1 MFAAPET
8 TSMFDE
14 TPAVGSL
21 VDDILEESEEES
33 EEEEPNEEPE
43 EADDAEETGNA
54 EGDEDED
61 LLKDDAPTGENPWL
75 TAAIDNVSHNSSRK
89 EKEVEEELDVNATMA
104 RLDVKASQ
112 KRDRKDKEEVKVNII
127 DETTVEKPKKKG
139 PILGTLGFDDELDQ
153 EELMNRAFADAG
165 AEEDFAEDKARVI
178 AEDEQ
183 DYKKKHKIQD
193 AFDMEGWG
201 NWAGIVGV
209 IDKRI
214 KCRELL
220 NQRSEN
226 QRQRRKNQLY
236 NEQMRN

>member
-1 MFAAPET
+1 MFTAPET

-33 EEEEPNEEPE
+33 EAEEPNEEPNEEPE
-43 EADDAEETGNA
+43 EAEND
-54 EGDEDED
+54 EGAEDEE
-61 LLKDDAPTGENPWL
+61 LLKDDTPTPAGENPWL
-75 TAAIDNVSHNSSRK
+75 TAATDNVSHSSSRK

-112 KRDRKDKEEVKVNII
+112 KRDRKEKDEVKVNII

-139 PILGTLGFDDELDQ
+139 PILGVLGFDDELDQ

-201 NWAGIVGV
+201 NWAGIV
-209 IDKRI
+209 
-214 KCRELL
+214 
-220 NQRSEN
+220 RSN
-226 QRQRRKNQLY
+226 
-236 NEQMRN
+236 